1 MHIKIADKESER
13 LIDFVT
19 RHLQVQG
26 ERRSL
31 EDVNVYNF
39 QTVNNCVKALANLI
53 DTLADKNIIS
63 ADDIKRIIT

>member
-26 ERRSL
+26 DNWEK
-31 EDVNVYNF
+31 DVNVYNF

>member
-13 LIDFVT
+13 LIDCVT